1 MLGLHCCMD
10 FPLVVVPGFSLQWLL
25 LLQSMGSR
33 YMGLSSC
40 SSQAPEHKIN
50 SSGAQ
55 AQLFCGM
62 WDPPGGIEPESPEL
76 AGRFFTTEPPGK
88 P

>member
-1 MLGLHCCMD
+1 
-10 FPLVVVPGFSLQWLL
+10 
-25 LLQSMGSR
+25 
-33 YMGLSSC
+33 MGLSSC
-40 SSQAPEHKIN
+40 SSQAPEQKIN